1 MTQGMT
7 SLWNYLNKV
16 YIQVSPKCPP
26 FEISTNNAGGGAA
39 KFYKGLFRKKIIH
52 YIFTFTNSIHCYA
65 IMNAYVLKLVQPS
78 LPDQ

>member
-16 YIQVSPKCPP
+16 YIQVSPTCPP

-39 KFYKGLFRKKIIH
+39 KFYKGLFRKKLSITLLLLRIQ
-52 YIFTFTNSIHCYA
+52 YIAMQSWMRTC
-65 IMNAYVLKLVQPS
+65 
-78 LPDQ
+78 